1 MSLAT
6 IYKTV
11 DKNMEYIKKKKNNKT
26 WNSCIKNTFS
36 LKTSMS

>member
-11 DKNMEYIKKKKNNKT
+11 DKNMEYIKKKRTTKLET
-26 WNSCIKNTFS
+26 AV
-36 LKTSMS
+36 LKIHSA